1 MDIHVRPNEDRD
13 IYYDGELRIDPDL
26 YKISRMNL
34 TWEAVKFE
42 EDFMLI
48 QLNFSIPGEI
58 SFDNVTLDTLVI
70 DFKNKTN
77 FVSSEILENLITN

>member
-1 MDIHVRPNEDRD
+1 MDIHVRPNEDRE
-13 IYYDGELRIDPDL
+13 IYYDGEFRIDPDL
-26 YKISRMNL
+26 YNISRMNL